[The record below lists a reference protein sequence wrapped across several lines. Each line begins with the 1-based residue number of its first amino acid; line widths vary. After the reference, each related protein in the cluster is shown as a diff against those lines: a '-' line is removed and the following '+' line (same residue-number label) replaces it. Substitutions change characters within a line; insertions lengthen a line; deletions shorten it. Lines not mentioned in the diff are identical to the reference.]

1 VTEAQ
6 FIPSADALR
15 LVVGACGDEVSAA
28 EILLEWAKADELA
41 ATARTHRTAHEGGP
55 ILTARDKLLTAEDWD
70 WFDEIAPQAFKS
82 GIVSRTGWDTIA
94 RNTVTVRMTGL
105 HFEEG
110 QLAGL
115 VLSLPARIVPIAQ
128 EVSVPVED
136 RGEWVSARDAVRR
149 IMGATGQGPIASLDA
164 IVAYVRTGDI
174 KARALVLTEDTHR
187 QGAGKRTE
195 EMRDAPVPLWFWGDF
210 TTRGSANFNWQS
222 GVFTGHGFRGA
233 NQVTV
238 TLTGVQFDAR
248 GLDLLDPSPKP
259 EAASRTPH
267 AGRPAAEWWDDLLI
281 EMFRRLWED
290 RWSPRTQADL
300 VRAMHEWLAQNPGDD
315 PAKPREAGDTTLEL
329 RARKLFKALGL
340 GQK

>member
-1 VTEAQ
+1 M
-6 FIPSADALR
+6 
-15 LVVGACGDEVSAA
+15 
-28 EILLEWAKADELA
+28 
-41 ATARTHRTAHEGGP
+41 
-55 ILTARDKLLTAEDWD
+55 
-70 WFDEIAPQAFKS
+70 
-82 GIVSRTGWDTIA
+82 TI
-94 RNTVTVRMTGL
+94 RMTGL
-105 HFEEG
+105 HFDES
-110 QLAGL
+110 QLAAL
-115 VLSLPARIVPIAQ
+115 VQTLPTRSEPIAR
-128 EVSVPVED
+128 EVSVPVGD
-136 RGEWVSARDAVRR
+136 YGEWVSARDAVRR
-149 IMGATGQGPIASLDA
+149 IMGATGLGAIASLDA
-164 IVAYVRTGDI
+164 IVAYVRTGGI

-195 EMRDAPVPLWFWGDF
+195 EMRDSPVPLWFWGDF

-248 GLDLLDPSPKP
+248 GLDVLDPSPKP
-259 EAASRTPH
+259 EAAGRTPQ

-290 RWSPRTQADL
+290 RWSPRTQTDL

-329 RARKLFKALGL
+329 RARKFFQALGL